1 MNGLTYE
8 ALALNRTPVATFGYI
23 VQVAISLAIVLGL
36 IYLTSR
42 YILPRLQ
49 VNPKGKLLEVL
60 DRVGLEPQVT
70 AYVLKFKKNIYVV
83 GVSNKNVSL
92 IDKQKEGEES

>member
-1 MNGLTYE
+1 MNQLTIE
-8 ALALNRTPVATFGYI
+8 ALTLNKTPIVTFGYI
-23 VQVAISLAIVLGL
+23 MQVAISLLVVLGL
-36 IYLTSR
+36 IYLTSK
-42 YILPRLQ
+42 YLLPRLQ

-70 AYVLKFKKNIYVV
+70 AYVLKFKKNLYVV

-92 IDKQKEGEES
+92 IDKLKEGEET

>member
-1 MNGLTYE
+1 MNLTYE
-8 ALALNRTPVATFGYI
+8 ALSLNKTPVVTFGYI
-23 VQVAISLAIVLGL
+23 VQVTISLLVVLGL

-42 YILPRLQ
+42 YLLPRLQ

-70 AYVLKFKKNIYVV
+70 AYVLKFKKNLYVV

-92 IDKQKEGEES
+92 LDKLKEGEET

>member
-1 MNGLTYE
+1 MNLTYE
-8 ALALNRTPVATFGYI
+8 ALSLNKTPIVTFGYI
-23 VQVAISLAIVLGL
+23 VQVTISLLVVLGL

-42 YILPRLQ
+42 YLLPRLQ

-70 AYVLKFKKNIYVV
+70 AYVLKFKKNLYVV

-92 IDKQKEGEES
+92 LDKLKEGEET

>member
-1 MNGLTYE
+1 MNQLTYE
-8 ALALNRTPVATFGYI
+8 ALTLNKTPIVTFGYI

-42 YILPRLQ
+42 FLLPRLQ

-92 IDKQKEGEES
+92 LDKLKEGEET

>member
-1 MNGLTYE
+1 MNLTYE
-8 ALALNRTPVATFGYI
+8 ALSLNKTPIVTFGYI
-23 VQVAISLAIVLGL
+23 VQVTISLLVVLGL

-42 YILPRLQ
+42 YLLPRLQ

-70 AYVLKFKKNIYVV
+70 AYVLKFKKNLYVV

-92 IDKQKEGEES
+92 IDKLKEGEET